1 MPLLM
6 MVKAKWT
13 LFGIEAPQ
21 FIWIAAAVL
30 LVGTLW
36 QVVRLWWRVS
46 GEKTLYR
53 HIMTQLEAIRLEYG
67 VRRQEGL
74 AQAAY
79 DAVVQ
84 VFDAHPPLA
93 PAWHNFE
100 TQMLGQ
106 SNTEGQ
112 QRLWATESAA
122 SAFNATTVIEPRLNQ
137 SFFAAVPGMVTGIGL
152 LCTFVAILVALL
164 DVRLVEGQFQ
174 GLDNLISG
182 LSGKFLSSIAALFAA
197 TCFLAIERSLS
208 HGLGTS
214 LHDLAM
220 MLDRLVPRL
229 SPTSILLVMQR
240 DMAEQSTA
248 LQLFNTH
255 FDTRL
260 QQGIREGVGPVLE
273 RLATILQ
280 ELTHR
285 LHTTEADQQETLAN
299 TFRGL
304 VQNLERSIETALG
317 QMGSRFAESLSGAA
331 HQEFQSVIASLG
343 GTAQLLEGMN
353 VQFLTTQQTLSELVT
368 FANRATTEQMALGKT
383 QVEDFTTVLQGFMGQ
398 MHEATGL
405 SVHQIGAALT
415 TVVHDLSTQVAE
427 LGQQMTRTVVD
438 SAGQAADVAQTV
450 IEKADGW
457 SARSAAQL
465 AQLLDR
471 QQGHLD
477 RNQEVQRA
485 FDVTLGQFKEALGQ
499 YNTVTGH
506 LRQVAAAAAGITKAI
521 NETGVTVERTAT
533 MAALQA
539 ERFTEIVRRQ
549 EDIQQQVA
557 QSMQQYQ
564 QVFSQATQATND
576 LLTSMEQHL
585 HHYAGMTT
593 QRFESVVQTAET
605 HLAQAARRLGDT
617 VDGLEAHLR
626 GFTESLERLPRVG
639 EAHGSPGR

>member
-13 LFGIEAPQ
+13 LFSIEAPQ
-21 FIWIAAAVL
+21 FIWIAAALL
-30 LVGTLW
+30 LVGTLL
-36 QVVRLWWRVS
+36 QIVRLWWLVS
-46 GEKTLYR
+46 GEKALYR
-53 HIMTQLEAIRLEYG
+53 RIMAQLEAIRVEYG
-67 VRRQEGL
+67 IRRQEGL

-79 DAVVQ
+79 EAVVQ
-84 VFDAHPPLA
+84 VFYAHPPLL
-93 PAWHNFE
+93 PAWHNFD

-106 SNTEGQ
+106 ADAAGQ

-122 SAFNATTVIEPRLNQ
+122 TVFNGTTVIEPRLNQ
-137 SFFAAVPGMVTGIGL
+137 SFFAAVPGIVTGTGL

-164 DVRLVEGQFQ
+164 DVRLVGGQFQ

-208 HGLGTS
+208 HGLSTS
-214 LHDLAM
+214 LHHLTM
-220 MLDRLVPRL
+220 TLDRLVPRL
-229 SPTSILLVMQR
+229 LPTSLL
-240 DMAEQSTA
+240 AEQSAA
-248 LQLFNTH
+248 LQRFNTH

-260 QQGIREGVGPVLE
+260 QQGIREGMGPVLE
-273 RLATILQ
+273 RLATTLH
-280 ELTHR
+280 ELAQR
-285 LHTTEADQQETLAN
+285 FHTTEAHQQETLTN
-299 TFRGL
+299 TFRDL
-304 VQNLERSIETALG
+304 VQNLERSIDTALG
-317 QMGSRFAESLSGAA
+317 QMGFRFTESLSGAA

-353 VQFLTTQQTLSELVT
+353 AQFLTTQQSLGELVT
-368 FANRATTEQMALGKT
+368 FAKHSTAEQMTLGKT

-398 MHEATGL
+398 MQEAAGL
-405 SVHQIGAALT
+405 SVHQMAAALT
-415 TVVHDLSTQVAE
+415 TVVHDLSTKVDQ
-427 LGQQMTRTVVD
+427 LGQQMTKTVMD

-457 SARSAAQL
+457 STRSAAHL

-471 QQGHLD
+471 QQGQLARD
-477 RNQEVQRA
+477 REVQSA
-485 FDVTLGQFKEALGQ
+485 FDATLGQFKEALGQ

-506 LRQVAAAAAGITKAI
+506 VRQIAAAAAGITKAI

-539 ERFTEIVRRQ
+539 ERYAELVRRQ

-564 QVFSQATQATND
+564 QVFSQATQATTD

-605 HLAQAARRLGDT
+605 HLAQAARHLGET
-617 VDGLEAHLR
+617 MNGLDAHLR
-626 GFTESLERLPRVG
+626 GFTESLERLPHIG
-639 EAHGSPGR
+639 EAHGSPRG